1 MTGEQHAT
9 EQGKERHLKAKHIL
23 AAATLV
29 ALFAAI
35 PPVFAEEVTR
45 EQYRAEAE
53 PICKANAEANKNI
66 LKGVRAKV
74 REGKLKVAGR
84 QFTRAATALEGTLK
98 RIKALP
104 KPPKDEER
112 LTEWHKRVG
121 EEVTLLRGVGKALI
135 AEKRHRAE
143 VLSAKLTS
151 NANLT
156 NAIVVPFGFTY
167 CRLEPTKYT

>member
-1 MTGEQHAT
+1 MALGDMQPR
-9 EQGKERHLKAKHIL
+9 QGKGRRLKAKHIL
-23 AAATLV
+23 ATTMLV
-29 ALFAAI
+29 TLFAAI
-35 PPVFAEEVTR
+35 PSVFAEEVSR
-45 EQYRAEAE
+45 EQYKAAAE
-53 PICKANAEANKNI
+53 PICKENAEANKNI

-74 REGKLKVAGR
+74 REGKLKAAGG
-84 QFTRAATALEGTLK
+84 QFTRAATALEKTLK

-104 KPPKDEER
+104 KPERDVER
-112 LTEWHKRVG
+112 LTEWHRRVG

-167 CRLEPTKYT
+167 CRLEPTKYA